1 MKLKIWIEGIVF
13 IGIVGEEVAAC
24 QTLHRTDVF
33 LLSVPGNLR
42 WKTAKGICQGSIK
55 ALG

>member
-13 IGIVGEEVAAC
+13 IGIVGEEVAGC
-24 QTLHRTDVF
+24 QTPHRTDVF

-42 WKTAKGICQGSIK
+42 WKTAKGIPQGSIK

>member
-13 IGIVGEEVAAC
+13 IGMVGEKVAAC

-42 WKTAKGICQGSIK
+42 WKTTKGIRQGSIK